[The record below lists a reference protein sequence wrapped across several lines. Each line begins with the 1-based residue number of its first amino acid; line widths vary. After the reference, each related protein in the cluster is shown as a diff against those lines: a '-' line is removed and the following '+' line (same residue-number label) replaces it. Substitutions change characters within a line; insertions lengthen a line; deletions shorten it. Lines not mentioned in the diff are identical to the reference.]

1 MRYGQGM
8 ISDDLVFKSLSPNAP
23 IKIPTHAPPQNFEI
37 QIMFRVI
44 VFNFDK
50 RFNQHSIC
58 FYDNKERTYRSA
70 VFNTAVYKHHL
81 LQYRTWNSQL
91 KWKIHMSSYR
101 VGLHMTAIILIIR
114 SPQWGPNM
122 SKYVQIGPKIVLE
135 SCDYDFWANIAETNS
150 RWMQSYLVTTEKD
163 CNHIGSPLLS
173 RLQSY
178 LVLIVTVIAI
188 FSQKWTLLY
197 LFFWKLNLSILFFF
211 NLELV

>member
-58 FYDNKERTYRSA
+58 FNDNKKRTYRSA

-81 LQYRTWNSQL
+81 LQYQT
-91 KWKIHMSSYR
+91 
-101 VGLHMTAIILIIR
+101 
-114 SPQWGPNM
+114 
-122 SKYVQIGPKIVLE
+122 
-135 SCDYDFWANIAETNS
+135 
-150 RWMQSYLVTTEKD
+150 
-163 CNHIGSPLLS
+163 
-173 RLQSY
+173 
-178 LVLIVTVIAI
+178 
-188 FSQKWTLLY
+188 
-197 LFFWKLNLSILFFF
+197 
-211 NLELV
+211 